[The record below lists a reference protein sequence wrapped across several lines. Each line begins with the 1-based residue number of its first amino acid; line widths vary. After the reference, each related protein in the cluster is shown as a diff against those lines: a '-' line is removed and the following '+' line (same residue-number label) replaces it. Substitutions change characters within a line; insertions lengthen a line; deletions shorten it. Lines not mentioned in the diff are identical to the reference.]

1 MRASSLF
8 YTAHEPHRLP
18 GTASQE
24 GGGDPAY
31 KCEED
36 AQELTEMA
44 ERLMRQWIGEEDLA
58 TTVGIEEAS
67 WKETLANVCKEV
79 YVPLP
84 FCVFP
89 LFFVRTRPVLSA
101 SLALTNVLPPFARV
115 TFFYLP
121 FHHHHHHHHRK
132 SDSRDCRVG
141 PHHHTR
147 THTRTQNRTR
157 ATPHSTLPQTSA
169 LLGGMVAQEAIKL
182 ITRQYVPL
190 GATCVWDG
198 IRSGTGIVDA

>member
-8 YTAHEPHRLP
+8 YAAYEPHRLP

-36 AQELTEMA
+36 AQEVMSLA
-44 ERLMRQWIGEEDLA
+44 EGLMRQWIGEEDLA

-84 FCVFP
+84 FFVSSRFSSSEQGPFCPP
-89 LFFVRTRPVLSA
+89 LWR
-101 SLALTNVLPPFARV
+101 
-115 TFFYLP
+115 
-121 FHHHHHHHHRK
+121 
-132 SDSRDCRVG
+132 
-141 PHHHTR
+141 
-147 THTRTQNRTR
+147 
-157 ATPHSTLPQTSA
+157 
-169 LLGGMVAQEAIKL
+169 
-182 ITRQYVPL
+182 
-190 GATCVWDG
+190 
-198 IRSGTGIVDA
+198 